1 MSFKRKKKKK
11 INKGFKSN
19 DQIPGRT
26 RFQWKGLTRA
36 KTEASPH
43 LGTKMLSVT
52 PPGHVL
58 KLEQRDVLM
67 NQHAMSGKRG
77 TDETCASTC

>member
-1 MSFKRKKKKK
+1 MSFKRKKK

-52 PPGHVL
+52 SRACSEIRAEGCAGEP
-58 KLEQRDVLM
+58 
-67 NQHAMSGKRG
+67 
-77 TDETCASTC
+77 TCNVWEERN